1 MTQLYCK
8 DQGDSIQWS
17 PGEKTLDAPLAVE
30 LRGLVKQFG
39 SVMANDHVDFSV
51 RQGEIHALLGENG
64 AGKSTVMCMLSGVY
78 RPTSGDILIHGE
90 PAKIHSPKDAVK
102 LGIGMVFQNFRLV
115 PTLTAAE
122 NIVLGET
129 SSLWRTR
136 GWMTRKT
143 AEIEALA
150 QHVGLP
156 FVASR
161 PVWQLS
167 VGEQQRVEIVKTL
180 YRGANLVILDEP
192 TSVLTPGEA
201 DQLFS
206 TLRQLKDEGKTV
218 ILTTHKLK
226 EVMAIADRISVMRKG
241 KMVATLDKGATDERE
256 VARLMVGQ
264 DRQEPRT
271 RSARQPGAAV
281 LTLDKLT
288 VTADHGRHALDELS
302 FSVHEGEIVG
312 IAGVAGNGQKE
323 LAEVLAGLRTW
334 SSGTLSFRDTAWKT
348 ASVRHSIASGIAH
361 IPENRMKSG
370 LAGSLGT
377 VDNLLV
383 KSYRT
388 RERSRWGFLR
398 SALNRLW
405 SQKLVEQFDVKT
417 AHIDA
422 PVHQMSGG
430 NQQKLLFAR
439 EIHQQPHLMV
449 AVHPTQGLDVGATDG
464 VHNLLM
470 NLRDEGRSV
479 LLISEDLD
487 ELLLLSDRIIVLFAG
502 KVMGEVTHDNA
513 DREHL
518 GLWMAGVA
526 VPGEVS

>member
-1 MTQLYCK
+1 M
-8 DQGDSIQWS
+8 DD
-17 PGEKTLDAPLAVE
+17 TLSVE

-39 SVMANDHVDFSV
+39 TVLANDHVDFAV

-78 RPTSGDILIHGE
+78 RPTSGEIYLHGQL
-90 PAKIHSPKDAVK
+90 AKIHSPKDAMRLKV
-102 LGIGMVFQNFRLV
+102 GMVFQNFRLV

-122 NIVLGET
+122 NIVLGE
-129 SSLWRTR
+129 SRPIWRTK
-136 GWMTRKT
+136 GWMAKKT

-150 QHVGLP
+150 TRFGLGFP
-156 FVASR
+156 AGR
-161 PVWQLS
+161 AIWQLS

-180 YRGANLVILDEP
+180 YRGADLIILDEP

-201 DQLFS
+201 DQLFE
-206 TLRQLKDEGKTV
+206 TLRRLRDEGKTV

-226 EVMAIADRISVMRKG
+226 EVMAVADRISVMRKG
-241 KMVATLDKGATDERE
+241 KMLATLDKSATDERE

-264 DRQEPRT
+264 DRKEPRP
-271 RSARQPGAAV
+271 RQNRPGGE
-281 LTLDKLT
+281 TLLWIKDL
-288 VTADHGRHALDELS
+288 VVIGDHGRHALDQ
-302 FSVHEGEIVG
+302 FSLKVKVGEIVG

-323 LAEVLAGLRTW
+323 LAEVLAGLRSWKT
-334 SSGTLSFRDTAWKT
+334 GTITFRDHLWKG
-348 ASVRHSIASGIAH
+348 ASVRHSIESGISH
-361 IPENRMKSG
+361 VPENRMKSG
-370 LAGSLGT
+370 LAGSLGS

-383 KSYRT
+383 KSYRSS
-388 RERSRWGFLR
+388 ERSKLGFLKTGK
-398 SALNRLW
+398 NRLW
-405 SQKLVEQFDVKT
+405 SQNLVEQFDVKT

-439 EIHQQPHLMV
+439 EIHQRPHLMV

-470 NLRDEGRSV
+470 ALRDEGKSV

-487 ELLLLSDRIIVLFAG
+487 ELLLLSDRTVVLFGGRA
-502 KVMGEVTHDNA
+502 MGEVTHETA
-513 DREHL
+513 DREQL
-518 GLWMAGVA
+518 GMMMAGVSA
-526 VPGEVS
+526 SGESL

>member
-1 MTQLYCK
+1 MHET
-8 DQGDSIQWS
+8 
-17 PGEKTLDAPLAVE
+17 LAVD
-30 LRGLVKQFG
+30 LRQITKQFG
-39 SVMANDHVDFSV
+39 TVLANDRVDFSV
-51 RQGEIHALLGENG
+51 RRGEIHALLGENG
-64 AGKSTVMCMLSGVY
+64 AGKSTIMCMLSGVY
-78 RPTSGDILIHGE
+78 RPTSGEILLDGKG
-90 PAKIHSPKDAVK
+90 ARIHSPKDAMK
-102 LGIGMVFQNFRLV
+102 LGVGMVFQNFRLV

-129 SSLWRTR
+129 TPLWRTR

-150 QHVGLP
+150 TRFGLP
-156 FVASR
+156 FAASR

-180 YRGANLVILDEP
+180 YRGANLIILDEP

-201 DQLFS
+201 DQLFA
-206 TLRQLKDEGKTV
+206 TLLKLKAEGKTV

-226 EVMAIADRISVMRKG
+226 EVMAVADRISVMRKG
-241 KMVATLDKGATDERE
+241 RMMATLDKSATDERE

-271 RSARQPGAAV
+271 RQARLKGDV
-281 LTLDKLT
+281 LLDIRNL
-288 VTADHGRHALDELS
+288 VVIADHGRHALDD
-302 FSVHEGEIVG
+302 FHMTVHEGEIVG

-323 LAEVLAGLRTW
+323 LAEVLAGLRSW
-334 SSGTLSFRDTAWKT
+334 KSGTITFRETKWKG
-348 ASVRHSIASGIAH
+348 ASVRHSIESGISH
-361 IPENRMKSG
+361 VPENRMKSG
-370 LAGSLGT
+370 LAGSLGS

-383 KSYRT
+383 KSYRSP
-388 RERSRWGFLR
+388 ERSKMGFLR
-398 SALNRLW
+398 TAQNRLW
-405 SQKLVEQFDVKT
+405 SQNLVEQFDVKT
-417 AHIDA
+417 AHLDA

-439 EIHQQPHLMV
+439 EIHQRPHLMV

-464 VHNLLM
+464 VHSLLL
-470 NLRDEGRSV
+470 NLREEGKSV

-487 ELLLLSDRIIVLFAG
+487 ELLLLSDRIVVLFAG
-502 KVMGEVTHDNA
+502 KVMGEVTHDAA

-518 GLWMAGVA
+518 GLMMAGV
-526 VPGEVS
+526 V

>member
-1 MTQLYCK
+1 M
-8 DQGDSIQWS
+8 GDLS
-17 PGEKTLDAPLAVE
+17 VE

-39 SVMANDHVDFSV
+39 TVLANDHVDFSV
-51 RQGEIHALLGENG
+51 RRGEIHALLGENG
-64 AGKSTVMCMLSGVY
+64 AGKSTVMCVLSGVY
-78 RPTSGDILIHGE
+78 RPTSGDILIDGV
-90 PAKIHSPKDAVK
+90 PAKIHSPKDAMR

-129 SSLWRTR
+129 APVWRTR
-136 GWMTRKT
+136 KWMQNKS
-143 AEIEALA
+143 AEIAALA
-150 QHVGLP
+150 ERVGLP
-156 FVASR
+156 LHPDR
-161 PVWQLS
+161 PVWQMA

-180 YRGANLVILDEP
+180 YRGANLIILDEP

-201 DQLFS
+201 DQLFV
-206 TLRQLKDEGKTV
+206 TLKQLKAEGKTV

-226 EVMAIADRISVMRKG
+226 EVMAVADRISVMRKG
-241 KMVATLDKGATDERE
+241 KMLATLDTASTNERE

-264 DRQEPRT
+264 DRKEPRP
-271 RSARQPGAAV
+271 RQHRAPGEV
-281 LTLDKLT
+281 LLALENL
-288 VTADHGRHALDELS
+288 VVLGDHGRHALDDVSLS
-302 FSVHEGEIVG
+302 VREGEIVG

-323 LAEVLAGLRTW
+323 LAEVLAGLKSWKAGSIT
-334 SSGTLSFRDTAWKT
+334 FRDDQWKG
-348 ASVRHSIASGIAH
+348 ASVRHSIRSGISH

-370 LAGSLGT
+370 LAGGLGS

-383 KSYRT
+383 KSYRSP
-388 RERSRWGFLR
+388 ERSKLGFLR
-398 SALNRLW
+398 HAKNRLW
-405 SQKLVEQFDVKT
+405 SQGLIEQFDVKT
-417 AHIDA
+417 AHLDA
-422 PVHQMSGG
+422 PVRQMSGG

-439 EIHQQPHLMV
+439 EIHQRPHLMI

-487 ELLLLSDRIIVLFAG
+487 ELLLLSDRIVVLFG
-502 KVMGEVTHDNA
+502 GRVMGVVDHAQA

-518 GLWMAGVA
+518 GMMMAGV
-526 VPGEVS
+526 V